1 MEPSKRSKNKKK
13 DESSR
18 KSNPEVKKG
27 YDCQVVW
34 TRKIRETIEELEH
47 KYFFEMGEDRRN
59 QVVRRI
65 LDLK

>member
-1 MEPSKRSKNKKK
+1 M
-13 DESSR
+13 
-18 KSNPEVKKG
+18 KKG